1 MSKKTDTSLWL
12 HNKLGNVNDLWSAG
26 SICSQLNSEKMKHI
40 RDCFTDLQP
49 LVKLKLL
56 ISFLHI
62 PRRNVDEV
70 GDHRFRLFSVF
81 DAFQAIFKAFCFS
94 NQNHL
99 PLAFKVEKRIEEHN

>member
-26 SICSQLNSEKMKHI
+26 SICSQLNNERLKNI

-70 GDHRFRLFSVF
+70 SMRT
-81 DAFQAIFKAFCFS
+81 
-94 NQNHL
+94 
-99 PLAFKVEKRIEEHN
+99 

>member
-1 MSKKTDTSLWL
+1 MSRKTDTSLWL

-26 SICSQLNSEKMKHI
+26 SICSQLNSEKIKHI

-70 GDHRFRLFSVF
+70 GDHHLSKLERL
-81 DAFQAIFKAFCFS
+81 AP
-94 NQNHL
+94 NQS
-99 PLAFKVEKRIEEHN
+99 LAHCSGKTN